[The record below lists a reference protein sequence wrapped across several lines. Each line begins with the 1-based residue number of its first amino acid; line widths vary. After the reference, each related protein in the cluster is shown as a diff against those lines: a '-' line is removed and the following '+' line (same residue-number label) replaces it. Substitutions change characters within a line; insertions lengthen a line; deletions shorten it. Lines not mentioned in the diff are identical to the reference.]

1 MFVRHSARSNSQMIS
16 ETSVMMPKFA
26 GVEKF
31 FTHMTFKTSGAAS
44 LFLSEAILP
53 ARNPKRKSPGAG
65 RRVKVEAEGIPR
77 NDLDAMTGDI
87 QWNLDSRAHNFPGHL

>member
-1 MFVRHSARSNSQMIS
+1 MFVRRSANNNPQSFL
-16 ETSVMMPKFA
+16 ETPGMMPDFA

-31 FTHMTFKTSGAAS
+31 FAHMTFKASGAAG

-53 ARNPKRKSPGAG
+53 ARNPKSKSPGAG

-77 NDLDAMTGDI
+77 NDLDATTGDI
-87 QWNLDSRAHNFPGHL
+87 Q